1 MIETRMKL
9 CVTEPDF
16 PEKFFFAQKIGKMD
30 QKRAKNMV
38 F

>member
-1 MIETRMKL
+1 MLETHIKL

-16 PEKFFFAQKIGKMD
+16 PEKNFCPKNWEDDRKW
-30 QKRAKNMV
+30 AKNMV